1 MPRCAPTPD
10 LNVVAGDRAGDRTE
24 IGCSAGSLLDQ
35 PAETVRK
42 GDAAGLDPDER
53 HPHQIWIRLDDLV
66 RDPRQRPPQCVG
78 IEEDGSR
85 RSLHRTHRAGRV
97 DGLRAGSFMRL
108 LPGLT
113 GPA

>member
-1 MPRCAPTPD
+1 MQRLA
-10 LNVVAGDRAGDRTE
+10 R
-24 IGCSAGSLLDQ
+24 LLDQ
-35 PAETVRK
+35 PTETVRK

-53 HPHQIWIRLDDLV
+53 DPRQIRVRLDDLV

-85 RSLHRTHRAGRV
+85 RGLHRTHGAGRV